1 MKNIFASFFQCFYRH
16 NVFIFQL
23 FPLFPL
29 IAFTKLL
36 RGKYKENFILKE
48 AKSDKNNFENAS
60 KFNAESDVSH
70 FV

>member
-1 MKNIFASFFQCFYRH
+1 M
-16 NVFIFQL
+16 FQL

-36 RGKYKENFILKE
+36 REKYKENFILEE